1 MTAFD
6 SDDGLSSLRR
16 IKIYCFYEMMVIID
30 GINSYVLNVLWKH
43 KLKLQFFVG
52 TWLLFGFGLPVK
64 SRNLELLAREKS

>member
-1 MTAFD
+1 
-6 SDDGLSSLRR
+6 
-16 IKIYCFYEMMVIID
+16 MMVIID